1 METTLAILFILSII
15 LIFSLGTQLS
25 EARNTIKNLLEEN
38 SKLMNKI
45 NEFKKDNDFF
55 SNL

>member
-1 METTLAILFILSII
+1 VETTLAILFILSII